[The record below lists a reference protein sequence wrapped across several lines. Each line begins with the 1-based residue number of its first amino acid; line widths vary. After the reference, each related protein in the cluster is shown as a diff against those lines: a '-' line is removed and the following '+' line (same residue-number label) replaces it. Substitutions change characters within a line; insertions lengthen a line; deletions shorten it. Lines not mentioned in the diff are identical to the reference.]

1 MKKKTVAKLKVTR
14 KLEGILPAFFMLVC
28 IPRHHNK
35 KKLPSR
41 QLLLHIP
48 RPVSIGLYQR
58 FFKYIDDFST
68 YISDF
73 FIISTVRHRIST
85 YRHFSTINFHLYT
98 SARNPKRNVCPA
110 SHLTIFYLNFTT
122 MLLNNC
128 LSNI

>member
-68 YISDF
+68 YISGF
-73 FIISTVRHRIST
+73 FIISTVRHRISI
-85 YRHFSTINFHLYT
+85 YRHFSTIKTLNIPYPPSNLLPNST
-98 SARNPKRNVCPA
+98 IKKIINRIA
-110 SHLTIFYLNFTT
+110 SIFNATYATLKTT
-122 MLLNNC
+122 
-128 LSNI
+128 

>member
-14 KLEGILPAFFMLVC
+14 KLEGILPAFFMLAC

-41 QLLLHIP
+41 QLLFHIP
-48 RPVSIGLYQR
+48 HPVSTGLYQR
-58 FFKYIDDFST
+58 FFKYIGDFST

-85 YRHFSTINFHLYT
+85 YRHSSTIKTLNIPYPPSNLLPNST
-98 SARNPKRNVCPA
+98 IKKIINRIA
-110 SHLTIFYLNFTT
+110 SIFNATYATLKTA
-122 MLLNNC
+122 
-128 LSNI
+128 

>member
-1 MKKKTVAKLKVTR
+1 MYSTYYKTTKKKTVAKLKVTR

-28 IPRHHNK
+28 IPR
-35 KKLPSR
+35 L
-41 QLLLHIP
+41 
-48 RPVSIGLYQR
+48 VFTGLYQQ

-110 SHLTIFYLNFTT
+110 SHLTIFYLSFTT